1 MVQKAQ
7 MGNLHQ
13 TSSSGSDYHTS
24 RELSLRHGDPNM
36 NVTITG
42 ASSGIGRAMVRTFAR
57 NGHAV
62 LAVARREERLL
73 ELCQEMAE
81 KHEATVHCLALDITS
96 QGAPQTLFEEAIRV
110 FGKVHVLINNAGMSP
125 YQEFHELNPG
135 YICQIISLNILS
147 LTELC
152 HLFMP
157 HMLAHGDPS
166 HVVNVGS
173 VGGYAPL
180 PKLSVYTGT
189 KHYVRIFTNLLY
201 HEYRG
206 SNIQVSALHPGGTL
220 TEFPLLAGQ
229 RIKKFA
235 QKTMMTPEQVADIA
249 YPAILKGK
257 RVIVPGVMNK
267 LAVLMGKLLP
277 FPWAIRV
284 MEFIYKQ
291 NVDQTT
297 PTYPPWTSGEESQKE
312 IV

>member
-1 MVQKAQ
+1 
-7 MGNLHQ
+7 
-13 TSSSGSDYHTS
+13 
-24 RELSLRHGDPNM
+24 M
-36 NVTITG
+36 NVAITG
-42 ASSGIGRAMVRTFAR
+42 ASSGIGRAMARTFAS

-73 ELCQEMAE
+73 ELRQEMAE
-81 KHEATVHCLALDITS
+81 KHAATVHCLALDITS

-125 YQEFHELNPG
+125 YQEFLELNG
-135 YICQIISLNILS
+135 GLLCQIISLNIQS

-152 HLFMP
+152 HLFIP
-157 HMLAHGDPS
+157 HMLAHGEPS

-180 PKLSVYTGT
+180 PKFAVYTGT
-189 KHYVRIFTNLLY
+189 KHYVRVFTNLLY

-220 TEFPLLAGQ
+220 SEFPVLAGQ
-229 RIKKFA
+229 RVRKSA
-235 QKTMMTPEQVADIA
+235 QKSMMTPEQVAEIA

-257 RVIVPGVMNK
+257 RVIVPGTINK

-284 MEFIYKQ
+284 MEFIYDQ
-291 NVDQTT
+291 SIDQTA
-297 PTYPPWTSGEESQKE
+297 PTYPFGASGEKK
-312 IV
+312 

>member
-1 MVQKAQ
+1 
-7 MGNLHQ
+7 
-13 TSSSGSDYHTS
+13 
-24 RELSLRHGDPNM
+24 M
-36 NVTITG
+36 NVAITG

-57 NGHAV
+57 KGYAI

-73 ELCQEMAE
+73 ALCQEMAE

-96 QGAPQTLFEEAIRV
+96 QGATQTLFEEAIRV
-110 FGKVHVLINNAGMSP
+110 FGKIHVLINNAGMSP
-125 YQEFHELNPG
+125 YQEFHELNYG
-135 YICQIISLNILS
+135 HICQIISLNIQS

-152 HLFMP
+152 HLFIP
-157 HMLAHGDPS
+157 HMLAHGEPS

-189 KHYVRIFTNLLY
+189 KHYVRVFTNLLY

-220 TEFPLLAGQ
+220 SEFPVLAGQ
-229 RIKKFA
+229 RPKKFA
-235 QKTMMTPEQVADIA
+235 RNTMMTPEQVAEKA

-257 RVIVPGVMNK
+257 RVIIPGAMNQ
-267 LAVLMGKLLP
+267 LAALLGKILP

-284 MEFIYKQ
+284 MEFIYEQ
-291 NVDQTT
+291 NVDQIA
-297 PTYPPWTSGEESQKE
+297 PTYPL
-312 IV
+312 

>member
-1 MVQKAQ
+1 MDILYTNVKRQ
-7 MGNLHQ
+7 
-13 TSSSGSDYHTS
+13 
-24 RELSLRHGDPNM
+24 RLSNKVKRINGDPSM
-36 NVTITG
+36 NVVITG

-57 NGHAV
+57 EGHAV

-81 KHEATVHCLALDITS
+81 KHAATVHCLALDITS
-96 QGAPQTLFEEAIRV
+96 PGAPQTLFEEAIRV

-125 YQEFHELNPG
+125 YQEFQELN
-135 YICQIISLNILS
+135 YEHLCQIISLNIQS

-157 HMLAHGDPS
+157 HMLAHGEPS

-189 KHYVRIFTNLLY
+189 KHYVRVFTNVLNY
-201 HEYRG
+201 EYRG
-206 SNIQVSALHPGGTL
+206 SNIQVSGLHPGGVL
-220 TEFPLLAGQ
+220 TEFPVLAGQ

-235 QKTMMTPEQVADIA
+235 QKTMMTPEQVAEQA

-257 RVIVPGVMNK
+257 RVIVPGAMNK
-267 LAVLMGKLLP
+267 LAALMGKLLP
-277 FPWAIRV
+277 FPWAIRM
-284 MEFIYKQ
+284 MEFIYEQ
-291 NVDQTT
+291 NIDQIA
-297 PTYPPWTSGEESQKE
+297 PTYPL
-312 IV
+312 